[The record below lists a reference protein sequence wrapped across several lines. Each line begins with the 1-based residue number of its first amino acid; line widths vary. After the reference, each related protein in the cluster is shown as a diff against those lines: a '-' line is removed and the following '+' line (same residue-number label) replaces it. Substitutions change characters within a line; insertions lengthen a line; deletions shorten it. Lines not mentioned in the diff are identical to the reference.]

1 MASVLDSDKNNL
13 SMDPSVIENVLWQKW
28 QPIFCPDPD
37 QESSPE
43 FDAFWNGFG
52 RYAVA
57 APVTL
62 PPLTGVQLRDAALRM
77 SDHCSSGADGWAISE
92 TKTCPPLHFDKLA
105 ELLCA
110 LEASDGDW
118 PEDLLQIVTLVP
130 KDEFDQRPISVNS
143 VVYRMWASV
152 RATQLCSWQE
162 SWAHPTQFGYRRGKR
177 SVDPAWCSAAA
188 AEHAWLSQAHRVGF
202 SLDLAKAY
210 DRIPHEILYKC
221 LIASGLPVNFCNTW
235 LSAIRGAR
243 KHLKSAYGLGRS
255 FHVTRGLPQGHAL
268 ACFGMNLIMSIWFRA
283 VESESDVFNV
293 RSFADD
299 ATWSELSDPTRPLR
313 SLSCRRLSRL
323 LNSSQP

>member
-62 PPLTGVQLRDAALRM
+62 PPLTGVQLRDAVLRM

-92 TKTCPPLHFDKLA
+92 IKTWPPLLFDKLA

-118 PEDLLQIVTLVP
+118 PEDLLLQIVTLVP
-130 KDEFDQRPISVNS
+130 RDEFDQRPISVNS

-221 LIASGLPVNFCNTW
+221 LIASGLPVNFCN
-235 LSAIRGAR
+235 
-243 KHLKSAYGLGRS
+243 LGFRQ
-255 FHVTRGLPQGHAL
+255 FVVL
-268 ACFGMNLIMSIWFRA
+268 AN
-283 VESESDVFNV
+283 
-293 RSFADD
+293 
-299 ATWSELSDPTRPLR
+299 T
-313 SLSCRRLSRL
+313 
-323 LNSSQP
+323 